1 MAKVSAHV
9 YVYGM
14 VQGVFFRYNTK
25 RMADLLGVSGWVK
38 NLPDGRVE
46 AYFEGE
52 EDAVRRMVEWCHVGP
67 PLARVERVEVEW
79 GEYTGRYRGFTIRY

>member
-1 MAKVSAHV
+1 MGKVSAHV
-9 YVYGM
+9 YVYGT

-25 RMADLLGVSGWVK
+25 RLADQLRVSGWVR

-52 EDAVRRMVEWCHVGP
+52 EDAVRRIVEWCHVGP

-79 GEYTGRYRGFTIRY
+79 YEYTGRYSGFTIRY

>member
-1 MAKVSAHV
+1 MGKVSAHV
-9 YVYGM
+9 YVYGT

-25 RMADLLGVSGWVK
+25 RLADQLGVSGWVR

-79 GEYTGRYRGFTIRY
+79 GEYTGRYMGFTIRY

>member
-1 MAKVSAHV
+1 MRKVSAHV
-9 YVYGM
+9 YVYGT

-25 RMADLLGVSGWVK
+25 RLADQLGVSGWVR

-67 PLARVERVEVEW
+67 PLARVERVKVEW

>member
-1 MAKVSAHV
+1 MRKVSAHV
-9 YVYGM
+9 YVYGT
-14 VQGVFFRYNTK
+14 VQGVFFRYHTK
-25 RMADLLGVSGWVK
+25 KLADQLGVSGWVR

-46 AYFEGE
+46 AYFEGG
-52 EDAVRRMVEWCHVGP
+52 EDAVRRIVEWCRVGP

>member
-1 MAKVSAHV
+1 MRKVSAHV
-9 YVYGM
+9 YVYGI

-25 RMADLLGVSGWVK
+25 RLADQLGVSGWVR

-79 GEYTGRYRGFTIRY
+79 GEYTGRYMGFTIRY